1 MGNAGLMGSGSP
13 GGLDPEASSLL
24 WSAIFLKN
32 IKDTKG
38 TFHVKMDS
46 IKDRNRVLW
55 TQQSEKRLRR
65 GGNNTQKN

>member
-38 TFHVKMDS
+38 TFHVKMGS
-46 IKDRNRVLW
+46 LKDRNGMDP
-55 TQQSEKRLRR
+55 TE
-65 GGNNTQKN
+65 